1 MLTRL
6 SPALIGLAALSA
18 CVAANDPTV
27 SAQDVDRAFA
37 RAEAISALPQ
47 TTVYNLPTGSATY
60 IGQLGA
66 NVRGDATGSILGD
79 MTMNVGFA
87 SNSLGGSISNINLI
101 DADGTPNQ
109 RFDGRLQIDGV
120 EDAGRLDG
128 FAFGG
133 ITGVDNEG
141 DEVASQVVLTL
152 DGSVRDDFGSGDAV
166 FGVAEGT
173 AEGDF
178 FLDIDGV
185 FFGTRP

>member
-1 MLTRL
+1 MFTRL
-6 SPALIGLAALSA
+6 SPALIALSA
-18 CVAANDPTV
+18 CVAPSDPTV
-27 SAQDVDRAFA
+27 SAPNVDSAFA
-37 RAEAISALPQ
+37 RAEAISTLPQ
-47 TTVYNLPTGSATY
+47 TTFNNLPGGSATY
-60 IGQLGA
+60 VGQLGA
-66 NVRGDATGSILGD
+66 NVRGAATGSILGD

-87 SNSLGGSISNINLI
+87 SNSLGGAISNINLI

-120 EDAGRLDG
+120 ESAGTLDG

-133 ITGVDNEG
+133 ITGVDNDG
-141 DEVASQVVLTL
+141 DKVSSQVLLTL
-152 DGSVRDDFGSGDAV
+152 DGSVRDNFGRGDAV
-166 FGVAEGT
+166 FGVANGT